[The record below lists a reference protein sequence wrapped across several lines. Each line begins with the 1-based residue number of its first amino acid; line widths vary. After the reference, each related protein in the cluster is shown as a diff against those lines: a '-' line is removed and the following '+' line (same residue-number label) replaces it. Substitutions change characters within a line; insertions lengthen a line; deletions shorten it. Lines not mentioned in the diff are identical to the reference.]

1 MELHEAPAVYEK
13 IIHYN
18 EDKELQVRLTI
29 NTFRGIEY
37 LHVRKYYLD
46 FTEEWKPSPEGV
58 AMELDFNNSRELFSG
73 LLEILSLA
81 ESKEIIE
88 EHFKDRSNRLMN
100 VNGYDYDESQ
110 YASVTKGEKR
120 VQQANDV
127 PLFTEEEILRVRR
140 RLAKH
145 EKVRN
150 K

>member
-1 MELHEAPAVYEK
+1 MELHEAPALYEK

-73 LLEILSLA
+73 LLEILSFA

-88 EHFKDRSNRLMN
+88 EHFKDYID
-100 VNGYDYDESQ
+100 GIY
-110 YASVTKGEKR
+110 K
-120 VQQANDV
+120 
-127 PLFTEEEILRVRR
+127 
-140 RLAKH
+140 
-145 EKVRN
+145 
-150 K
+150 